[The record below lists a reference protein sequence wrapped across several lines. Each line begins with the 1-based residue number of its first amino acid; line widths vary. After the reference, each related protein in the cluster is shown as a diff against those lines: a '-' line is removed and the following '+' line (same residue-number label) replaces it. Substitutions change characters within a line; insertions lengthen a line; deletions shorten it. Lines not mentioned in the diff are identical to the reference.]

1 VSPSRIVAALLAGL
15 SLAAGALPAPAGAQ
29 TATTSPFTPGLPVAP
44 PSTTTTS
51 TPVGTASNTNSTNS
65 GLSGSG
71 IVAIA
76 IGAILVLGGICYFIW
91 RDARKRAP
99 VRGHAHA
106 AAEYGSRRA
115 GSKAPPKPRKLSQAE
130 KRRRK
135 RGRAR

>member
-1 VSPSRIVAALLAGL
+1 VSPSRTLAALLVGLALAG
-15 SLAAGALPAPAGAQ
+15 AALPAAASAQ
-29 TATTSPFTPGLPVAP
+29 SATSPFAPGLPAP
-44 PSTTTTS
+44 SLPTTTTA
-51 TPVGTASNTNSTNS
+51 TPAVTTTNTNSPNS

-71 IVAIA
+71 IAAIA
-76 IGAILVLGGICYFIW
+76 IGAMVVLGGIGIFIW

-106 AAEYGSRRA
+106 TAAIGSRRA
-115 GSKAPPKPRKLSQAE
+115 GSKAPAKPRKLSAAE